1 MFQEVDSQEDFG
13 VKVLDEEIERGEQD
27 EILPDVQPTS
37 VLMPWFIS
45 GGEGTAERCFQKLR
59 FSSLPSDSV
68 HKYLL
73 SSTS

>member
-45 GGEGTAERCFQKLR
+45 AGEGRHC
-59 FSSLPSDSV
+59 
-68 HKYLL
+68 
-73 SSTS
+73 